1 MTVSISGVPYRLAV
15 RVYYEDTDAA
25 GVVYYANYLRYMER
39 ARTEWLSALGF
50 DLANVER
57 EHGIVFAVHRVDI
70 EYRVPA
76 RLGDRLEA
84 TLALVELGRAS
95 MTTEQEVRRG
105 TETLTRARVAI
116 ACLGRTRWR
125 PARIPAALHARL
137 EAHL

>member
-1 MTVSISGVPYRLAV
+1 VTVPGATYRLPV

-25 GVVYYANYLRYMER
+25 GVVYYANYLRFMER

-70 EYRVPA
+70 EYRLPA
-76 RLGDRLEA
+76 RLGDSLDA
-84 TLALVELGRAS
+84 TLVLVELGRTRMIA
-95 MTTEQEVRRG
+95 MQEVRRG
-105 TETLTRARVAI
+105 EQTLTHARVAI
-116 ACLGRTRWR
+116 ACLDRSHWR

-137 EAHL
+137 EAAL